1 MPEPYDS
8 PVTTSA
14 SRSDPVSGYLP
25 IRDHALIG
33 NQYTAALVSLEGAV
47 VWCCFPE
54 LKDGSVFASLLD
66 ARKGGCFRV
75 APVAAGRSHAQR
87 YLDNTGVLVTVFD
100 RPGGRLC
107 VTDFMPLR
115 GSLIG
120 CDGPVAELEIHR
132 ILECES
138 GWVEVDV
145 EWSPRF
151 DYARARTEIEQDDVG
166 FTARDADRRL
176 TLAGVR
182 AGEVVQG
189 PHGPEVRSQFRLT
202 AGQRMALVTR
212 YGLDNANADL
222 ARSDA
227 KLAETIEAWRTWM
240 RVGGGEED
248 FSWAGTHRDLLY
260 RSAIVLKMLT
270 HPRTGGIAAAPTTS
284 LPEWIGGVRNWDY
297 RYAWIRDASFTVQAL
312 MALGH
317 SREARDFVEF
327 AERAAMGE
335 ERQEHDVKLMY
346 DLHGRLAPDEDILE
360 HLEGYQRSA
369 PVRIGN
375 AARLQSQHDVYGEL
389 IDCAF
394 ELVRHGERLPSDI
407 YQFLARLADQ
417 ACDVWREPDH
427 GIWEFRSEP
436 GHYTYSKLM
445 IWVALDRATRLAEQH
460 SLHGD
465 VGRWRRN
472 RDEVRQEIL
481 SRGYDGDVGA
491 FVMAYGTKD
500 LDGANLRIPML
511 EFLPCSD
518 PRVQGTIDRTLEQLT
533 ENGLVYRYRVDDG
546 LPGKEG
552 AFGLCTFWMCEAL
565 VLSCRLDEARRMFLG
580 MVARRN
586 HAGLYSEEIDPST
599 DAFLGNFPQAFTH
612 IGFITTLLYF
622 AAVEGHASALVPD
635 PEGLSS
641 RCELPVSPNTVAA
654 SAMGDHERKG

>member
-1 MPEPYDS
+1 VPEPYDR
-8 PVTTSA
+8 PVTA
-14 SRSDPVSGYLP
+14 PDSRSESGAGYLP

-33 NQYTAALVSLEGAV
+33 NQYTAALCSLEGSI

-66 ARKGGCFRV
+66 HHKGGCFRV
-75 APVAAGRSHAQR
+75 APAGAGRSQTQH
-87 YLDNTGVLVTVFD
+87 YLDLTAVLVTVFD
-100 RPGGRLC
+100 APRGRLS

-115 GSLIG
+115 GSLVG
-120 CDGPVAELEIHR
+120 CDGPEAEPEIHR
-132 ILECES
+132 IVACES
-138 GWVEVDV
+138 GSVEVDV
-145 EWSPRF
+145 VWSPRF
-151 DYARARTEIEQDDVG
+151 DYARARTEIEQRGDG
-166 FTARDADRRL
+166 FIARGAGGEL

-182 AGEVVQG
+182 GGHVGHG
-189 PHGPEVRSQFRLT
+189 PYGPEVRERFRLS
-202 AGQRMALVTR
+202 AGERTVLVTR
-212 YGLDNANADL
+212 YGVGLASADL
-222 ARSDA
+222 DRSSARLD
-227 KLAETIEAWRTWM
+227 ETIAAWRSWM
-240 RVGGGEED
+240 HVGGTKED
-248 FSWAGTHRDLLY
+248 FAWAGSHRDQLF

-297 RYAWIRDASFTVQAL
+297 RYAWIRDASFTVQTL

-327 AERAAMGE
+327 AERAAMDE
-335 ERQEHDVKLMY
+335 ERHEHDVKLMY
-346 DLHGRLAPDEDILE
+346 DLHGGLAPDEEILE

-394 ELVRHGERLPSDI
+394 ELVRRGERLPSDI

-417 ACDVWREPDH
+417 ACEAWRDPDH
-427 GIWEFRSEP
+427 GIWELRAEP
-436 GHYTYSKLM
+436 AHYTYSKLM
-445 IWVALDRATRLAEQH
+445 IWVALDRAIRMAEG
-460 SLHGD
+460 HGLTGN
-465 VGRWRRN
+465 VERWRRN

-481 SRGYDGDVGA
+481 ARGYDEDIGA
-491 FVMAYGTKD
+491 FVMAYGSKD

-533 ENGLVYRYRVDDG
+533 QNGLVYRYRVDDG
-546 LPGKEG
+546 LPGEEG

-565 VLSCRLDEARRMFLG
+565 VLSCRLDEARRMFDG

-586 HAGLYSEEIDPST
+586 HVGLYSEEIDPAT

-622 AAVEGHASALVPD
+622 AAIEGHASALVPD
-635 PEGLSS
+635 PEGLPS
-641 RCELPVSPNTVAA
+641 RCEFPDPGVVSARGNDA
-654 SAMGDHERKG
+654 RKE